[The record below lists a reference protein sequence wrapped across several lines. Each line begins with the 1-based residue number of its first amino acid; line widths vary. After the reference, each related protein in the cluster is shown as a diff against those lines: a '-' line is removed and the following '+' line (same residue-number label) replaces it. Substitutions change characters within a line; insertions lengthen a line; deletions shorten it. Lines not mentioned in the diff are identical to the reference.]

1 MRLGKLNPEEI
12 LRRYISRKYKD
23 PQIVLKDMKKDIES
37 FKEELR
43 TEIKEIKRQLT
54 NIKKRI

>member
-1 MRLGKLNPEEI
+1 
-12 LRRYISRKYKD
+12 
-23 PQIVLKDMKKDIES
+23 MKKDIES